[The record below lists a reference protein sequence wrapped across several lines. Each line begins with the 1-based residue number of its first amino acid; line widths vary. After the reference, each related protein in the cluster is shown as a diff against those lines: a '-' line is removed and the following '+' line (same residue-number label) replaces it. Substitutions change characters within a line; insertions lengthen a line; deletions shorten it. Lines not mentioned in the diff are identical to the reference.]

1 MKNKKEFIFS
11 KKNYRLM
18 LIGLGVIVLG
28 FILMIGGGSKDP
40 DVFNPDIF
48 NFRRIRLAPA
58 LVLIGFGIEIS
69 AILRSF
75 KNTKALLIMSVIEAI
90 ILGIVQGL
98 TEFLP
103 VSSSGHLELA
113 QALFGNQNKT
123 DENLIF
129 TIVVHGATALATL
142 VVFRDDVWEIIRD
155 LFRFSNNKSTQF
167 SLQII
172 LSMIPAALVGF
183 FLKRQLEVIFGNIL
197 LVGLMLWVTAALLL
211 YRR

>member
-18 LIGLGVIVLG
+18 IIGLGVIVLG

-75 KNTKALLIMSVIEAI
+75 KNTKKPS
-90 ILGIVQGL
+90 
-98 TEFLP
+98 
-103 VSSSGHLELA
+103 
-113 QALFGNQNKT
+113 
-123 DENLIF
+123 
-129 TIVVHGATALATL
+129 
-142 VVFRDDVWEIIRD
+142 
-155 LFRFSNNKSTQF
+155 
-167 SLQII
+167 
-172 LSMIPAALVGF
+172 
-183 FLKRQLEVIFGNIL
+183 
-197 LVGLMLWVTAALLL
+197 
-211 YRR
+211 

>member
-58 LVLIGFGIEIS
+58 LVLIGFGIEIV

-75 KNTKALLIMSVIEAI
+75 KNTKKPS
-90 ILGIVQGL
+90 
-98 TEFLP
+98 
-103 VSSSGHLELA
+103 
-113 QALFGNQNKT
+113 
-123 DENLIF
+123 
-129 TIVVHGATALATL
+129 
-142 VVFRDDVWEIIRD
+142 
-155 LFRFSNNKSTQF
+155 
-167 SLQII
+167 
-172 LSMIPAALVGF
+172 
-183 FLKRQLEVIFGNIL
+183 
-197 LVGLMLWVTAALLL
+197 
-211 YRR
+211 

>member
-58 LVLIGFGIEIS
+58 LVLIGFGIEIA

-75 KNTKALLIMSVIEAI
+75 ENTKKQS
-90 ILGIVQGL
+90 
-98 TEFLP
+98 
-103 VSSSGHLELA
+103 
-113 QALFGNQNKT
+113 
-123 DENLIF
+123 
-129 TIVVHGATALATL
+129 
-142 VVFRDDVWEIIRD
+142 
-155 LFRFSNNKSTQF
+155 
-167 SLQII
+167 
-172 LSMIPAALVGF
+172 
-183 FLKRQLEVIFGNIL
+183 
-197 LVGLMLWVTAALLL
+197 
-211 YRR
+211 

>member
-40 DVFNPDIF
+40 DMFNPDIF

-75 KNTKALLIMSVIEAI
+75 KNPKKPS
-90 ILGIVQGL
+90 
-98 TEFLP
+98 
-103 VSSSGHLELA
+103 
-113 QALFGNQNKT
+113 
-123 DENLIF
+123 
-129 TIVVHGATALATL
+129 
-142 VVFRDDVWEIIRD
+142 
-155 LFRFSNNKSTQF
+155 
-167 SLQII
+167 
-172 LSMIPAALVGF
+172 
-183 FLKRQLEVIFGNIL
+183 
-197 LVGLMLWVTAALLL
+197 
-211 YRR
+211 